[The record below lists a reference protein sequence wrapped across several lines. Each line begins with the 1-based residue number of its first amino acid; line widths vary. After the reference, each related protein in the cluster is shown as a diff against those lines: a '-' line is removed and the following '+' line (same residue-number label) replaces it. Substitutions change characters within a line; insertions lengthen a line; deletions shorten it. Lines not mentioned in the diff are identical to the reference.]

1 MTKSQKPQP
10 GASIKAAF
18 TRWMK
23 GEPFVALK
31 KQVGKPLMSAFAQLS
46 GAATFKAAKA
56 QRDRTVQQ
64 QKRGAA

>member
-23 GEPFVALK
+23 GEPFIALK
-31 KQVGKPLMSAFAQLS
+31 KQVGKPLMQVFAQLS
-46 GAATFKAAKA
+46 GVTTWKQAKA
-56 QRDRTVQQ
+56 QRDRQVQQ
-64 QKRGAA
+64 KKGRAA